1 MGMAIGLAAVVLPYG
16 MYAVHELR
24 ARMAYQSRAISVL
37 ARTQHVIAQTNSD
50 AAIAQSAQ
58 ITETLRNN
66 ALHMHDLRRN
76 ATLEIFWS
84 PTQIHL
90 LRNTFE
96 HLDRQLPM
104 LLSKSIAVDESR
116 GGQSVDNQP
125 DQVAFLELMDPSW
138 AALELAVTSV
148 NDEAILSEIERREPS
163 DACWRELDS
172 CIQNFDEKVQLAR
185 RQVCYAQDCGPPTAE
200 SIERHTRRMAH
211 LFFVEQH
218 ARTVLALR
226 PVHRQPV
233 VEWTWAGVATLIL
246 QIVCTLDTGGGRAWR
261 RHNASE
267 VARAV
272 KLSMALIVCMLFEVV
287 DELRDSHLMER
298 QGATMLFTVIFVQC
312 NGVGSSRRITSQRV
326 YGTLLGAVY
335 AMVLLGLIADV
346 CDTAG
351 CRDTILVVGLTVW
364 GAVCGPFL
372 IASATSADY
381 QSYVASCYFPCV
393 NQTVAAHMAESR
405 PPRHRRE
412 AGSMASLAAPPHRS
426 IHAHSHRADHR
437 ARFRARAAP
446 QLRRQPR
453 ACVRPRCMCLLRV

>member
-1 MGMAIGLAAVVLPYG
+1 MLLFCLVSGSYNGLARLRSRHEPVAGTLAARYDVWYHPFLELVSSLMGMAIGLVIVVLPYG

-116 GGQSVDNQP
+116 GGQSVDDQP
-125 DQVAFLELMDPSW
+125 DQVAFLKLMDPSW

-148 NDEAILSEIERREPS
+148 NDEMILSEMERREPS
-163 DACWRELDS
+163 DACWSELDS
-172 CIQNFDEKVQLAR
+172 CIQNFGEKVQLAR
-185 RQVCYAQDCGPPTAE
+185 RQVCYTQDCGPPTAE

-218 ARTVLALR
+218 ARTVLAQR

-233 VEWTWAGVATLIL
+233 VEWTWAGSSPRSWSSA
-246 QIVCTLDTGGGRAWR
+246 VCGEEPARHAIERRRVDGRAWR
-261 RHNASE
+261 RPNLVRGRASGQAE
-267 VARAV
+267 HGADRVH
-272 KLSMALIVCMLFEVV
+272 AL
-287 DELRDSHLMER
+287 
-298 QGATMLFTVIFVQC
+298 
-312 NGVGSSRRITSQRV
+312 
-326 YGTLLGAVY
+326 
-335 AMVLLGLIADV
+335 
-346 CDTAG
+346 
-351 CRDTILVVGLTVW
+351 
-364 GAVCGPFL
+364 
-372 IASATSADY
+372 
-381 QSYVASCYFPCV
+381 
-393 NQTVAAHMAESR
+393 
-405 PPRHRRE
+405 
-412 AGSMASLAAPPHRS
+412 
-426 IHAHSHRADHR
+426 
-437 ARFRARAAP
+437 
-446 QLRRQPR
+446 
-453 ACVRPRCMCLLRV
+453 

>member
-1 MGMAIGLAAVVLPYG
+1 MVIGLAVVVLPYG

-24 ARMAYQSRAISVL
+24 ARMAYQARAISVL

-58 ITETLRNN
+58 ITETLRSN

-76 ATLEIFWS
+76 ATLEVFWS

-116 GGQSVDNQP
+116 GGQRVDDQP

-148 NDEAILSEIERREPS
+148 NDETILSEMEHRKPG
-163 DACWRELDS
+163 DACWSELDS
-172 CIQNFDEKVQLAR
+172 CIQNFGEKVQLAR
-185 RQVCYAQDCGPPTAE
+185 RQVCYTQDCGPPTAE

-218 ARTVLALR
+218 ARTVLAQR

-233 VEWTWAGVATLIL
+233 VEWTWAGVATFIL

-261 RHNASE
+261 RPNASE

-312 NGVGSSRRITSQRV
+312 NGVGSSRGITSQRV

-381 QSYVASCYFPCV
+381 QSYVACLFAPVWKSNFG
-393 NQTVAAHMAESR
+393 R
-405 PPRHRRE
+405 PI
-412 AGSMASLAAPPHRS
+412 GSMAWRTT
-426 IHAHSHRADHR
+426 
-437 ARFRARAAP
+437 
-446 QLRRQPR
+446 
-453 ACVRPRCMCLLRV
+453 

>member
-1 MGMAIGLAAVVLPYG
+1 MGLVIGLVIVILPYG

-24 ARMAYQSRAISVL
+24 ARMAYQARAISVL

-58 ITETLRNN
+58 ITETLRSN

-116 GGQSVDNQP
+116 GGQSVDDQP
-125 DQVAFLELMDPSW
+125 DQVAFLKLMDPSW
-138 AALELAVTSV
+138 DALELAVTSV
-148 NDEAILSEIERREPS
+148 NDEMILSEMERREPS
-163 DACWRELDS
+163 DACWSELDS
-172 CIQNFDEKVQLAR
+172 CIQNFGEKVQLAR
-185 RQVCYAQDCGPPTAE
+185 RQVCYTQDCGPPTAE

-226 PVHRQPV
+226 PLWRQPV
-233 VEWTWAGVATLIL
+233 VEWTWAGVATFFVKT
-246 QIVCTLDTGGGRAWR
+246 VCTLDTGGGRAWR
-261 RHNASE
+261 RPTSSE
-267 VARAV
+267 VVRAV

-312 NGVGSSRRITSQRV
+312 NSVGS
-326 YGTLLGAVY
+326 
-335 AMVLLGLIADV
+335 
-346 CDTAG
+346 
-351 CRDTILVVGLTVW
+351 
-364 GAVCGPFL
+364 
-372 IASATSADY
+372 
-381 QSYVASCYFPCV
+381 CV
-393 NQTVAAHMAESR
+393 EINQ
-405 PPRHRRE
+405 
-412 AGSMASLAAPPHRS
+412 
-426 IHAHSHRADHR
+426 
-437 ARFRARAAP
+437 
-446 QLRRQPR
+446 
-453 ACVRPRCMCLLRV
+453 

>member
-1 MGMAIGLAAVVLPYG
+1 MGMVIGLAIVILPYG

-24 ARMAYQSRAISVL
+24 ARMAYQARAISVL

-76 ATLEIFWS
+76 ATLEVFWS

-104 LLSKSIAVDESR
+104 LLSKSIAVDGSR
-116 GGQSVDNQP
+116 GQSVDDQP

-148 NDEAILSEIERREPS
+148 NDEMILSEMERREPS
-163 DACWRELDS
+163 DACWSELDS
-172 CIQNFDEKVQLAR
+172 CIQNFGEKVQLAR
-185 RQVCYAQDCGPPTAE
+185 RQVCYTQDCGPPTAE

-233 VEWTWAGVATLIL
+233 VEWTWAGVATQSSRRCAPSIR
-246 QIVCTLDTGGGRAWR
+246 VGGRAWR
-261 RHNASE
+261 RPTSSE
-267 VARAV
+267 VVRAV

-298 QGATMLFTVIFVQC
+298 QGAAMLFCGHLRAMQFRRLIEAYHVAACLRHVARRRVRHGT
-312 NGVGSSRRITSQRV
+312 VGSHRRRLRHRYVQQHNPRRRPDHLGCHLRAVSHRECDLGGLPVVRRV
-326 YGTLLGAVY
+326 FVSFL
-335 AMVLLGLIADV
+335 
-346 CDTAG
+346 
-351 CRDTILVVGLTVW
+351 
-364 GAVCGPFL
+364 CG
-372 IASATSADY
+372 
-381 QSYVASCYFPCV
+381 
-393 NQTVAAHMAESR
+393 NQTVAAHMAH
-405 PPRHRRE
+405 PPDIDDGVE
-412 AGSMASLAAPPHRS
+412 DNVS
-426 IHAHSHRADHR
+426 
-437 ARFRARAAP
+437 
-446 QLRRQPR
+446 
-453 ACVRPRCMCLLRV
+453 

>member
-1 MGMAIGLAAVVLPYG
+1 
-16 MYAVHELR
+16 
-24 ARMAYQSRAISVL
+24 
-37 ARTQHVIAQTNSD
+37 
-50 AAIAQSAQ
+50 
-58 ITETLRNN
+58 
-66 ALHMHDLRRN
+66 
-76 ATLEIFWS
+76 
-84 PTQIHL
+84 
-90 LRNTFE
+90 
-96 HLDRQLPM
+96 
-104 LLSKSIAVDESR
+104 
-116 GGQSVDNQP
+116 
-125 DQVAFLELMDPSW
+125 MDPSW

-148 NDEAILSEIERREPS
+148 NDETILSEIEHREPS

-233 VEWTWAGVATLIL
+233 VEWTWAGVATFIL

-261 RHNASE
+261 RPNASE

-446 QLRRQPR
+446 QLGRQPR